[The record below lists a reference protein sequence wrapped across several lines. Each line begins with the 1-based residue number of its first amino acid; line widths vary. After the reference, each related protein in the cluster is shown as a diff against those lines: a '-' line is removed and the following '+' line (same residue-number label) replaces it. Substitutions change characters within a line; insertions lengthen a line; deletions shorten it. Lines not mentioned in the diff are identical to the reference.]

1 MGEGADTSRNWT
13 TIHFLV
19 FDGRPSKCHGASGA
33 SYSLLMLYDAY
44 TEAQGLVE
52 VDLSAILDPSSVY
65 VVSLGH
71 VILSKDVPCPPFF
84 LFQCEEVHW

>member
-1 MGEGADTSRNWT
+1 
-13 TIHFLV
+13 
-19 FDGRPSKCHGASGA
+19 
-33 SYSLLMLYDAY
+33 MLYDAY